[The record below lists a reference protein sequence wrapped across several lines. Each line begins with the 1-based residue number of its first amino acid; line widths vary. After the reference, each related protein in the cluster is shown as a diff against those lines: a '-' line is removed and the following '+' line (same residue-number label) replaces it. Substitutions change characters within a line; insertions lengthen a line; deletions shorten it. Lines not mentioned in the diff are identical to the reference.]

1 MKVFIEFATIL
12 LLFYVLGFGHES
24 HGILAPQPEIECT
37 APALEGEVLATR
49 PLEKFLVVLNINTKI
64 YYNWDFPSGSCLSLE
79 EGMANHSSILAWRI
93 PCIEEPGGLQSM
105 WLQRVGQDCSD

>member
-1 MKVFIEFATIL
+1 LKVFIEFATIL
-12 LLFYVLGFGHES
+12 FLFYALGFGHES
-24 HGILAPQPEIECT
+24 RGILAPQPEIECT

-49 PLEKFLVVLNINTKI
+49 SLGKFLVVLNINSKI

-93 PCIEEPGGLQSM
+93 PWIEEPGGLQSM
-105 WLQRVGQDCSD
+105 WL

>member
-24 HGILAPQPEIECT
+24 CGILAPQPEIECT

-49 PLEKFLVVLNINTKI
+49 PLGKFLVVLNINSKI

-79 EGMANHSSILAWRI
+79 EGMASHSSILAWRI
-93 PCIEEPGGLQSM
+93 PWIEEPGGLQSM